1 MSAPRRV
8 FLHLFT
14 TDLRLSDNPIL
25 HLANPRT
32 ATHYLPV
39 YVFNEQTLDL
49 SAVPGFQYSSEV
61 QSPKARSRVSGLWR
75 SAGLKIKFLVETV
88 LDLKC
93 VHFHSRTDE
102 AGGT

>member
-1 MSAPRRV
+1 MPAPKRV

-25 HLANPRT
+25 HLANART

-49 SAVPGFQYSSEV
+49 SAVPGFKYPSNVEQ
-61 QSPKARSRVSGLWR
+61 QPKARSRVSGLWR
-75 SAGLKIKFLVETV
+75 SANLKVKFLVETV
-88 LDLKC
+88 LDLK
-93 VHFHSRTDE
+93 
-102 AGGT
+102 